1 METLNPR
8 LDVVFKLLFA
18 AERNRGLLIALLNDV
33 LRPKEAFVSVE
44 VINPEIEKYAHD
56 DRGVVLD
63 ILVAHT
69 DGTRSNIE
77 MQAQNRGSIE
87 KRALYHWARLYRDGV
102 KRGDD
107 FDRLN
112 RCRVILFLSYTLFPK
127 QLRLHSIF
135 RPLEVRDGTLLSED
149 FEIHTVELTKLSGVI
164 EAEET
169 GVRAWAQFLKANTD
183 EERRQIAM
191 DNPVI
196 EKANDALD
204 ALSQDPKAQ
213 ALARWRE
220 DQMRLYRVEM
230 AAAKQKANEEGLR
243 EGIEEGMNRGLKEGM
258 NKGLKEGMNKGLK
271 EGMNKGLK
279 EGMNKGLKEGMNK
292 GLKEGMNK
300 GLKEGMN
307 KGLKEGMNKGLKE
320 GMNEGQKMAANA
332 AIRAICTAFDIEIT
346 TERQQFLSN
355 ATIEQLN
362 TLRDNL
368 LQSKEWSH
376 S

>member
-1 METLNPR
+1 M
-8 LDVVFKLLFA
+8 
-18 AERNRGLLIALLNDV
+18 G
-33 LRPKEAFVSVE
+33 
-44 VINPEIEKYAHD
+44 
-56 DRGVVLD
+56 
-63 ILVAHT
+63 
-69 DGTRSNIE
+69 
-77 MQAQNRGSIE
+77 
-87 KRALYHWARLYRDGV
+87 
-102 KRGDD
+102 GDN

-149 FEIHTVELTKLSGVI
+149 FEIHTVELTKLSGVV

-258 NKGLKEGMNKGLK
+258 NKGLKEGMNKGL
-271 EGMNKGLK
+271 
-279 EGMNKGLKEGMNK
+279 
-292 GLKEGMNK
+292 
-300 GLKEGMN
+300 
-307 KGLKEGMNKGLKE
+307 
-320 GMNEGQKMAANA
+320 NEGQKMAANA

-368 LQSKEWSH
+368 LRSKEWSH

>member
-1 METLNPR
+1 MPSHLVP
-8 LDVVFKLLFA
+8 LLHVVPQA
-18 AERNRGLLIALLNDV
+18 A
-33 LRPKEAFVSVE
+33 P
-44 VINPEIEKYAHD
+44 
-56 DRGVVLD
+56 
-63 ILVAHT
+63 
-69 DGTRSNIE
+69 
-77 MQAQNRGSIE
+77 
-87 KRALYHWARLYRDGV
+87 
-102 KRGDD
+102 
-107 FDRLN
+107 
-112 RCRVILFLSYTLFPK
+112 
-127 QLRLHSIF
+127 IF

-149 FEIHTVELTKLSGVI
+149 FEIHTVELTNLSGVV
-164 EAEET
+164 EVEET

-258 NKGLKEGMNKGLK
+258 NKG
-271 EGMNKGLK
+271 
-279 EGMNKGLKEGMNK
+279 
-292 GLKEGMNK
+292 
-300 GLKEGMN
+300 
-307 KGLKEGMNKGLKE
+307 
-320 GMNEGQKMAANA
+320 QKMAANA

-368 LQSKEWSH
+368 LRSKEWSH

>member
-102 KRGDD
+102 KRGDN

>member
-102 KRGDD
+102 KRGDN

-258 NKGLKEGMNKGLK
+258 NKGLKEGMS
-271 EGMNKGLK
+271 
-279 EGMNKGLKEGMNK
+279 KGLKEGMNK

>member
-1 METLNPR
+1 M
-8 LDVVFKLLFA
+8 
-18 AERNRGLLIALLNDV
+18 
-33 LRPKEAFVSVE
+33 
-44 VINPEIEKYAHD
+44 
-56 DRGVVLD
+56 
-63 ILVAHT
+63 
-69 DGTRSNIE
+69 
-77 MQAQNRGSIE
+77 
-87 KRALYHWARLYRDGV
+87 
-102 KRGDD
+102 
-107 FDRLN
+107 
-112 RCRVILFLSYTLFPK
+112 FLSYTLFPK

-243 EGIEEGMNRGLKEGM
+243 EGIEEGMNK
-258 NKGLKEGMNKGLK
+258 
-271 EGMNKGLK
+271 
-279 EGMNKGLKEGMNK
+279 
-292 GLKEGMNK
+292 
-300 GLKEGMN
+300 
-307 KGLKEGMNKGLKE
+307 
-320 GMNEGQKMAANA
+320 GQKMAANA
-332 AIRAICTAFDIEIT
+332 AIRAICTTFDIEIT

-368 LQSKEWSH
+368 LRSKEWSH

>member
-63 ILVAHT
+63 ILVVHT

-149 FEIHTVELTKLSGVI
+149 FEIHTVELTKLSGVV

-271 EGMNKGLK
+271 EGMNKG
-279 EGMNKGLKEGMNK
+279 
-292 GLKEGMNK
+292 
-300 GLKEGMN
+300 
-307 KGLKEGMNKGLKE
+307 
-320 GMNEGQKMAANA
+320 QKMAANA

-368 LQSKEWSH
+368 LRSKEWSH